1 MGAKS
6 RETLTMP
13 SAMAKAMA
21 MMASTDSFMYR
32 WLSLRS
38 PSENSL
44 VIRGII
50 TVPKAVMT
58 ELAQRMM
65 RSDAS

>member
-1 MGAKS
+1 
-6 RETLTMP
+6 
-13 SAMAKAMA
+13 